1 MRSIIKEFIE
11 PSNTDKRRLWE
22 KAVFV
27 FDTNVLLNL
36 YRYSAKTRNSLLDAF
51 ESLKDR
57 VWIPYQVAY
66 EFMRR
71 RCEVIYETVQRYTQ
85 FEKEIQA
92 FTQKATDILRL
103 TSADEE
109 FSELNRFLI
118 KWLNSNKEQN
128 LLVQN
133 AARDEILEKIL
144 LIFDGRVGGNIG
156 ESELRCIQEEGKERY
171 AKAMPPGYKDKKKIK
186 EETDDNNAFGDLIIW
201 KQILKYAKDHQV
213 GIIYVTHDQKEDWWN
228 IIKGK
233 TIGPR
238 VELRREFMDE
248 TQQEFHMYSMHS
260 FISTYNEINENFIDK
275 RVVDEV
281 ISLDKVSKRKKKM
294 PYSLSEQV
302 LRAEETLDKI
312 QSRILRRQQIIK
324 NIEDKYQNQGI
335 DLPDN
340 IQTQYD
346 NTKAKIEELETVYD
360 KKQQELNEL
369 KGTNVGSQIITP

>member
-1 MRSIIKEFIE
+1 MRSVIKEFIE
-11 PSNTDKRRLWE
+11 PSNTDKRQLWE
-22 KAVFV
+22 KAIFV

-51 ESLKDR
+51 ESLKER

-66 EFMRR
+66 EFMRK

-85 FEKEIQA
+85 FEKEIQT

-103 TSADEE
+103 TPADEE

-144 LIFDGRVGGNIG
+144 LIFDGRVGDNIG
-156 ESELRCIQEEGKERY
+156 ESELQCILEEGKERY
-171 AKAMPPGYKDKKKIK
+171 AKSIPPGYKDKKKIK

-201 KQILKYAKDHQV
+201 KQIIKYAKDHQV

-248 TQQEFHMYSMHS
+248 TQQEFHMYSMHT
-260 FISTYNEINENFIDK
+260 FISTYNEINENLIDK
-275 RVVDEV
+275 RVVAEV
-281 ISLDKVSKRKKKM
+281 ISLDKVSKRKKKVS
-294 PYSLSEQV
+294 YSLCEQV

-312 QSRILRRQQIIK
+312 QSRISRRQQIIK
-324 NIEDKYQNQGI
+324 NIEDKYQNQGV
-335 DLPDN
+335 DLPEN
-340 IQTQYD
+340 IQLQYD
-346 NTKAKIEELETVYD
+346 NTKAKIEELETAYA
-360 KKQQELNEL
+360 KKQQDLNEL
-369 KGTNVGSQIITP
+369 KGTNVASQIMLP

>member
-1 MRSIIKEFIE
+1 MRNTIREFIE
-11 PSNTDKRRLWE
+11 PSNTDKRQLWE
-22 KAVFV
+22 KAVFI

-36 YRYSAKTRNSLLDAF
+36 YRYSAKTRNSLLGAF
-51 ESLKDR
+51 ESLKER

-92 FTQKATDILRL
+92 FTQKTTDILRL
-103 TSADEE
+103 TPTDEE

-133 AARDEILEKIL
+133 ATKDEILEKIL
-144 LIFDGRVGGNIG
+144 MIFNERVGSNID
-156 ESELRCIQEEGKERY
+156 ESELKHIIEEGKERY
-171 AKAMPPGYKDKKKIK
+171 AKSIPPGYRDKKKAK
-186 EETDDNNAFGDLIIW
+186 EELEDNNAYGDLIIW

-238 VELRREFMDE
+238 VELRREFMDQ
-248 TQQEFHMYSMHS
+248 TQQEFHMYSMHT
-260 FISTYNEINENFIDK
+260 FISTYNEINKNLIDK
-275 RVVDEV
+275 SVVDEV
-281 ISLDKVSKRKKKM
+281 ISLDKVSKKKKKVS
-294 PYSLSEQV
+294 YSLSEQV
-302 LRAEETLDKI
+302 LRAEETLGKI
-312 QSRILRRQQIIK
+312 QSRIVRRQQIIK
-324 NIEDKYQNQGI
+324 NIEDKYQKQGI
-335 DLPDN
+335 DLPEN

-346 NTKAKIEELETVYD
+346 NTKAKIEELEIVYTR
-360 KKQQELNEL
+360 KQQELAEL
-369 KGTNVGSQIITP
+369 KGFDIGSQVVIP

>member
-1 MRSIIKEFIE
+1 MKNVMREFIE
-11 PSNTDKRRLWE
+11 PSNTDKRQLWE

-51 ESLKDR
+51 ESLKER

-66 EFMRR
+66 EFMRK

-85 FEKEIQA
+85 FEKEIQS

-103 TSADEE
+103 TQTDEE

-144 LIFDGRVGGNIG
+144 MIFDGRVSGNID
-156 ESELRCIQEEGKERY
+156 ENELKHIVEEGKERY
-171 AKAMPPGYKDKKKIK
+171 AKSIPPGYKDKKKAK
-186 EETDDNNAFGDLIIW
+186 DEVDDNNAYGDLVIW
-201 KQILKYAKDHQV
+201 KQILKYAKEHEV
-213 GIIYVTHDQKEDWWN
+213 GIIFVTHDQKEDWWN

-238 VELRREFMDE
+238 IELRREFMDE
-248 TQQEFHMYSMHS
+248 THQEFHMYSMHA
-260 FISTYNEINENFIDK
+260 FISTYNEINENLIDK
-275 RVVDEV
+275 SVVDEV
-281 ISLDKVSKRKKKM
+281 ISLDKVSKKKKKI

-302 LRAEETLDKI
+302 LRAEETLGKI

-324 NIEDKYQNQGI
+324 NIEDKYQGI
-335 DLPDN
+335 DLPEN

-346 NTKAKIEELETVYD
+346 NTKIKIEELKTEYSQ
-360 KKQQELNEL
+360 KEQELAKL
-369 KGTNVGSQIITP
+369 KGLDAGSQDLIP